1 MKCEALHQEIET
13 QRNQKRTIIV
23 VLITVIMM
31 IAEIIA
37 GLVFGSIAL
46 LSDGIH
52 MGTHT
57 LALMITVIAYVLARK
72 HSSNYRFTFG
82 TGKISVLGGY
92 SSAIVLI
99 IASGLMTWEAVMRFF
114 NPIHIEYNQSMLVAV
129 IGLIVNIISAIL
141 LRDDHGH
148 HHHSDCEHHHHEDH
162 NLKAAYLHVLAD
174 ALTSVCAI
182 VALLGAKYYNLVWL
196 DPVVGIAG
204 AIVVIKWGIGLLGS
218 TGKILVDYSDDE
230 SLKEKIIYTVEN
242 EGLKLIDLHIWDV
255 LNGKKAVICSLDCH
269 DKEKVEELRKIIL
282 KNEIINHLT
291 IEIK

>member
-31 IAEIIA
+31 IAEISA

-92 SSAIVLI
+92 TSAIVLI

-114 NPIHIEYNQSMLVAV
+114 NPVQIEYNQSMLVAV
-129 IGLIVNIISAIL
+129 IGLIVNVISAIL
-141 LRDDHGH
+141 LREDHDH
-148 HHHSDCEHHHHEDH
+148 HHHSGCEHHHHEDH

-230 SLKEKIIYTVEN
+230 SLKEKIINSLEN
-242 EGLKLIDLHIWDV
+242 EGVKLIDLHIWDV

-269 DKEKVEELRKIIL
+269 DKEKVENLRKIIL